1 MPGCCIAEINTEGH
15 RWFQWYC
22 VHITIVKCKISPCCY
37 YYNFAFFFG
46 YTCNDVVFSKVV
58 QEEISIPSS
67 FVKLSYLSSRTPGYK
82 TLLRIILTHAI
93 IPSGMTKVHLI
104 VAVEGRLLQKWFPA
118 AANLV
123 YTFAWNKT
131 DIYGQKVSGLAE
143 AMGM

>member
-1 MPGCCIAEINTEGH
+1 M
-15 RWFQWYC
+15 
-22 VHITIVKCKISPCCY
+22 
-37 YYNFAFFFG
+37 
-46 YTCNDVVFSKVV
+46 VFSKVV
-58 QEEISIPSS
+58 QEEIPIPSS

-82 TLLRIILTHAI
+82 TLLRIILTHTT
-93 IPSGMTKVHLI
+93 IPPGMTKVHLI

-143 AMGM
+143 AMGTYKHLDVSRSAHTRQVREKGLTKFVAALRFF

>member
-1 MPGCCIAEINTEGH
+1 MKN
-15 RWFQWYC
+15 
-22 VHITIVKCKISPCCY
+22 KIISYSY
-37 YYNFAFFFG
+37 YYNFVFLGYKCNGVFFL
-46 YTCNDVVFSKVV
+46 KVV
-58 QEEISIPSS
+58 QEEIAIPSS

-82 TLLRIILTHAI
+82 TLLRIILTHTN
-93 IPSGMTKVHLI
+93 IPSGMAKVHLI

-123 YTFAWNKT
+123 YTFSWNKT